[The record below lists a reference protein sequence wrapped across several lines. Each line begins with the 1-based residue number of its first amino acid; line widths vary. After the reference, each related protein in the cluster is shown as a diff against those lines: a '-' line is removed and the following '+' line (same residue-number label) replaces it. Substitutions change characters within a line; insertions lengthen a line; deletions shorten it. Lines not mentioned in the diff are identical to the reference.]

1 MGLGEA
7 IQEMKIPGL
16 FLILLLAVLSSCG
29 SSQAVPSPIAPSPP
43 AATDP
48 DPLKDAAQTAGK
60 WVGSAVQ
67 SSLLGNDALY
77 FSTCARHFN
86 YVTPENEMKWGSIE
100 RQQGSPDYSA
110 ADAIVAFAEAHGMR
124 VKGHTLVWHQQVPDW
139 VKGLSTPELR
149 IAFED
154 HIRSVAG
161 RYRGRVAAWD
171 VVNEAVAEDGSGLRD
186 SLFLQKLGPGY
197 IADAFR
203 LAHDVDPQAL
213 LFYNDYGSEGLGR
226 KSDRVYELV
235 RSLLADGVPIQGVG
249 LQMHVEAGTSPSA
262 ADVAQNMR
270 RLADLGLLVNIS
282 EMDVQIR
289 KLPGDRASRLDVQ
302 RRVYHDL
309 VGVCVS
315 EPRCQSVTLWGFT
328 DAHSWIDSFFG
339 ADDPL
344 PFDESYKAKPA
355 FFGIQD
361 AFLRR

>member
-1 MGLGEA
+1 
-7 IQEMKIPGL
+7 MKNHG
-16 FLILLLAVLSSCG
+16 LLLVVLSTILSSCG
-29 SSQAVPSPIAPSPP
+29 SSQAAPSPP
-43 AATDP
+43 PSPPVAADP
-48 DPLKDAAQTAGK
+48 DPLKDAAQASGK

-67 SSLLGNDALY
+67 SSLLRSDALY
-77 FSTCARHFN
+77 ASTCARHFN
-86 YVTPENEMKWGSIE
+86 YLTPENEMKWGSIE
-100 RQQGSPDYSA
+100 RQPGSPDYSP
-110 ADAIVAFAEAHGMR
+110 ADSIVAFAEARGMR
-124 VKGHTLVWHQQVPDW
+124 VKGHALVWHQQVPDW
-139 VKGLSTPELR
+139 VTRLSTPELR

-161 RYRGRVAAWD
+161 RFRGRVVAWD

-197 IADAFR
+197 LADAFR
-203 LAHDVDPQAL
+203 LAHEADPQAL
-213 LFYNDYGSEGLGR
+213 LFYNDYGAEGLGR

-235 RSLLADGVPIQGVG
+235 RSLLAGGVPIHGVG
-249 LQMHVEAGTSPSA
+249 LQMHVEAGTAPSA
-262 ADVAQNMR
+262 GEVAQNMR

-289 KLPGDRASRLDVQ
+289 RLPGDRASRFEAQ

-309 VGVCVS
+309 VGACVG
-315 EPRCQSVTLWGFT
+315 EPRCQSVTFWGFT

-344 PFDESYKAKPA
+344 PFDESYQAKPA